1 MDEVIKNRN
10 RIVTTLDNCAKVL
23 ASRKD
28 GGDVDTSRAMLRIR
42 QLTNLL
48 RNATLYTA
56 TIGKLYK
63 YYPQLIDI
71 LNTIKNKLF
80 ELDQEIVNQLEDI
93 VDDGLKWYKEETL
106 EKVADGDS
114 IELLKENIKTNEKE
128 LQNAQQA
135 MKKLQDEGKE
145 NSSEYIRLE
154 RKAATLKY
162 NIEELKNMVE
172 AKGKRAGQ
180 TEVLTEKV
188 KSITTGLDEA
198 IEDLKDEKTRLEDI
212 YKNYLW
218 GCRIVFGA
226 LIVWESFLIFT
237 LYPQLSF
244 NNWKNY
250 IPLYLPLP
258 LLGGLLWVCIYQMNK
273 AQRQMVKLA
282 SMLQR
287 HRYKDSLLRASVNL
301 YADMRKNEE
310 HVASLIDDVMK
321 HQEDDAE
328 NIEKEDDK
336 PILSLP
342 FDKIVELAKAFTQK

>member
-1 MDEVIKNRN
+1 MNEVIKNRN

-23 ASRKD
+23 AARKD
-28 GGDVDTSRAMLRIR
+28 GDDVDTSRVVLRIR

-48 RNATLYTA
+48 RNATIYTA
-56 TIGKLYK
+56 TIEKLYE

-80 ELDQEIVNQLEDI
+80 VLDQEVVNQLEDI

-106 EKVADGDS
+106 DKVADGDS

-135 MKKLQDEGKE
+135 MKKLQDEGKKD
-145 NSSEYIRLE
+145 SREYIRLE
-154 RKAATLKY
+154 RKAVTLES
-162 NIEELKNMVE
+162 NIVEQKDMVE

-180 TEVLTEKV
+180 TEALNERV
-188 KSITTGLDEA
+188 KFVTTGLDEA
-198 IEDLKDEKTRLEDI
+198 IKDLKDEKSRLEDI
-212 YKNYLW
+212 YNNYLW

-226 LIVWESFLIFT
+226 LLAWESFLIFT

-273 AQRQMVKLA
+273 AQRQMVMLA

-287 HRYKDSLLRASVNL
+287 FRYKDSLLKASVNL

-310 HVASLIDDVMK
+310 HVATLIDDVMK
-321 HQEDDAE
+321 HAEIDTE
-328 NIEKEDDK
+328 NIEKEYDK
-336 PILSLP
+336 TILSLP
-342 FDKIVELAKAFTQK
+342 FDKIVELVKAFTQK